1 MPFVI
6 LCMILCCAVRVP
18 HAEAEFF
25 VPLEHAESA
34 MRAVWDAARGWSFSS
49 PWGHQES
56 RPAKG
61 LVDAMEF
68 RQVKGDGAWL
78 SPQPVD
84 SLGIHIS
91 FNADSAYRDRVVNQA
106 LPALEA
112 ALEPFG
118 ARAHWGKLGRK
129 SFSPDRVEALYG
141 ERLRQFRKLAEEHDP
156 DGKFRNVH
164 LRTMLFEQAD

>member
-1 MPFVI
+1 MTLVFTF
-6 LCMILCCAVRVP
+6 

-25 VPLEHAESA
+25 VPLERAQPA
-34 MRAVWDAARGWSFSS
+34 MHAVWATAREWSFSS

-56 RPAKG
+56 QPAKG

-91 FNADSAYRDRVVNQA
+91 FNADPAYRDQVLREA
-106 LPALEA
+106 LPALEE
-112 ALEPFG
+112 ALAPFG
-118 ARAHWGKLGRK
+118 ARAHWGKLGADT
-129 SFSPDRVEALYG
+129 FDLAQVEALYG
-141 ERLRQFRKLAEEHDP
+141 ERLKRFRALAQRHDP
-156 DGKFRNVH
+156 SGKFRNAH
-164 LRTMLFEQAD
+164 LRRTVFGEHME